1 MAVCYSSNKRGMEKE
16 LVIGKSKTGKEG
28 KVKHVIELVT
38 PVGNWDSV
46 PVGTPPKEL
55 PIMPCLPK
63 TWKRK

>member
-1 MAVCYSSNKRGMEKE
+1 M
-16 LVIGKSKTGKEG
+16 VIGKSKTGKEG